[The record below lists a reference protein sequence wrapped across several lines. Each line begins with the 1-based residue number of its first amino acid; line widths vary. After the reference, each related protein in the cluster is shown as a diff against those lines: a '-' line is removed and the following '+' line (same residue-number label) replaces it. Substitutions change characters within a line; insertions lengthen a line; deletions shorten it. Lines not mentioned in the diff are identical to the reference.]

1 MRSFSMLL
9 NGNFGTVYMF
19 PKTWFGGGGSGAEG
33 DDDPGKAVEA
43 KFTSLETTVK
53 EIKDNTVSKTEF
65 ATVAEGVAAINAR
78 FAREDEARRK
88 AEDTRRTRE
97 AAESA
102 NAYDPEKE
110 FETMAGDPKGYVGRA
125 TSQAAAAGLL
135 ALGRQARLDVLGSK
149 PYYHGEFKAEVD
161 AAIEGGTGDYK
172 MLSNREYILNCYRVI
187 YAKWAEEDK
196 LKDSNKFASMHMMSD
211 GSTSGGDSGKGSEPT
226 VSFRSTPQYPSDK
239 AKHAAAQLGIKDEDI
254 IKAAKEGTIKGLEVL
269 A

>member
-1 MRSFSMLL
+1 MRSFSMIL
-9 NGNFGTVYMF
+9 NGNFGAVCMA
-19 PKTWFGGGGSGAEG
+19 PKWFGGGSGTEEG
-33 DDDPGKAVEA
+33 DDPGKVVEA
-43 KFTSLETTVK
+43 KFTSLETSVK

-65 ATVAEGVAAINAR
+65 STVAEGVRAINER
-78 FAREDEARRK
+78 FRREDEARTK
-88 AEDTRRTRE
+88 AEETRRARE
-97 AAESA
+97 AAEA
-102 NAYDPEKE
+102 GNNYDPQAE
-110 FETMAGDPKGYVGRA
+110 FDTFAGDPKGYVNTA
-125 TSQAAAAGLL
+125 TRQAAAAGLL

-211 GSTSGGDSGKGSEPT
+211 GSTGGAGDSGKGSEPT
-226 VSFRSTPQYPSDK
+226 VSFRSSPEYTTDK
-239 AKHAAAQLGIKDEDI
+239 AKYAAGQLGLTDEDFV
-254 IKAAKEGTIKGLEVL
+254 KAAKEGTIKGLEVI